1 MESKLAR
8 EIATDEELVDWTID
22 ARQRVMDLVAD
33 LSDEE
38 MMGPQLDIVNPLLWE
53 IGHAAWFL
61 EKFFLRRG
69 GEPSIRA
76 DADSLWDSIAIAHD
90 DRWDLPLPS
99 RQETLR
105 YLRDVRD
112 RTVARI
118 RKGDLSGE
126 EISLLALSIFHED
139 MHTEAFTY
147 TRQTR
152 GLPPPRFSA
161 APDGPELGTKAALE
175 AGPLPGDAEV
185 PGGTYM
191 LGAAKDAPFVFDNE
205 KWAHPVRVKPF
216 RIARAPVTQA
226 EFAVFADDGG
236 YEERDLWS
244 EEGWEWRTKLGALH
258 PAYWRRNG
266 GRWQRRN
273 FDRWLP
279 LEPNRAM
286 IHVNWFEAN
295 AWCAWAGRR
304 LPTEAEWELAASAEP
319 DGKGGIRG
327 RKRTYPWG
335 DEPPTPDRA
344 NLDWRAMGCVDVA
357 AHPQGDSAFGCRQMI
372 GNVWEW
378 TSDTFGPFPGFVPGP
393 YLEYSEPLFGNTKV
407 LRGGCWA
414 TRSRHIRNGWRTY
427 YGPERRDVWCGF
439 RTCAIDA

>member
-1 MESKLAR
+1 MGPELAR
-8 EIATDEELVDWTID
+8 AIATDDELVDWTID

-33 LSDEE
+33 LSDDEI
-38 MMGPQLDIVNPLLWE
+38 MGPQLDIVNPLLWE

-61 EKFFLRRG
+61 EKFFLRSNG
-69 GEPSIRA
+69 QASIRA

-99 RQETLR
+99 RTETLQ
-105 YLRDVRD
+105 YLRDVRE
-112 RTVARI
+112 RTVEKI
-118 RKGDLSGE
+118 RKGNLSGE

-161 APDGPELGTKAALE
+161 GSDGPGLVGEAALE
-175 AGPLPGDAEV
+175 AGPLHGDADV
-185 PGGTYM
+185 PGGTFL

-205 KWAHPVRVKPF
+205 KWAHAVEVPRF

-226 EFAVFADDGG
+226 DFATFVDDGG
-236 YEERDLWS
+236 YEDRDLWS
-244 EEGWEWRTKLGALH
+244 EEGWEWRTAAGATH
-258 PAYWRRNG
+258 PVYWRRVR
-266 GRWQRRN
+266 GRWQRRH

-279 LEPNRAM
+279 LEPHRPV

-304 LPTEAEWELAASAEP
+304 LPAEAEWELAASAEP
-319 DGKGGIRG
+319 DGKSGIRD
-327 RKRTYPWG
+327 RKRVYPWG
-335 DEPPTPDRA
+335 DEPPTPERA

-357 AHPQGDSAFGCRQMI
+357 AHPKGDSAFGCRQMI
-372 GNVWEW
+372 GNLWEW

-393 YLEYSEPLFGNTKV
+393 YMEYSEPLFGNTKV
-407 LRGGCWA
+407 LRGGCWT

-439 RTCAIDA
+439 RTCAAEE